1 MTKPTEP
8 TITMPM
14 SELRAL
20 AESIAKDYEPRI
32 AKLERF
38 VNRLAREIGDMD
50 NGRAGMSLEGEEDA

>member
-1 MTKPTEP
+1 
-8 TITMPM
+8 MPM